1 MLKLG
6 AGLHEMREMDKGDVL
21 SLRFRLLIIMMKACL
36 DECPMGNFRKAAIIK
51 NSQELEKGLPS
62 LLPTG
67 LWSAQVHDLES
78 GPDGSHI
85 FGERMKLLI
94 VMAKAFAGGYPIGVF
109 RRLAISKTL
118 SAITQTMGID
128 GEVGTI
134 RSVNVA

>member
-21 SLRFRLLIIMMKACL
+21 SLRLRLLIIMMKACL

-62 LLPTG
+62 LPRTG

-85 FGERMKLLI
+85 FGERMKLLLI
-94 VMAKAFAGGYPIGVF
+94 MAKSFAGGYPIGVF

-128 GEVGTI
+128 GEVRTT